1 MRQLTANEV
10 DQLFPGL
17 DRARCA
23 QYAPHLTAALNE
35 AKINTRKRLCA
46 FVPQLG
52 HESEDLRHLREIWGP
67 TPAQA
72 RYDTRVDLGNTPDR
86 DGDGK
91 KFMGRGGLQRTGKKN
106 YRRAAEALKL
116 PLLDH
121 PELLEKPEHAFRS
134 DALYWNDNNLNR
146 LADALT
152 LTGDHRDLKQ
162 FDKITKRINGGY
174 NGRVDRQRRYLIAI
188 ATLPDDLFQE
198 EAPAEVQTSAPATNS
213 TTPAE
218 VQTSAPMAT
227 PAVENSAT
235 SPVLLEKIANHKET
249 ARGLAKK
256 GLARFAAPA
265 ATFYTALKAGE
276 VKAWLA
282 LVVIA
287 AAGAWACYHYRGDIR
302 RYYNQLLNKL

>member
-1 MRQLTANEV
+1 MRQLTAKQV
-10 DQLFPGL
+10 HQLFPEL
-17 DRARCA
+17 ERAHCA
-23 QYAPHLTAALNE
+23 EYAPHLTAALNE

-46 FVPQLG
+46 FIPQLG
-52 HESEDLRHLREIWGP
+52 HESNDLAHLREIWGN
-67 TPAQA
+67 TAAQL
-72 RYDTRVDLGNTPDR
+72 RYDVRTDLGNTPER

-106 YRRAAEALKL
+106 YKRAAEALNL

-121 PELLEKPEHAFRS
+121 PELLEKPENAFRS

-146 LADALT
+146 LADRLT
-152 LTGDHRDLKQ
+152 LTGNHADLKQ
-162 FDKITKRINGGY
+162 FDKITQRINGGL
-174 NGRVDRQRRYLIAI
+174 NGQIDRQRRYLIAI

-198 EAPAEVQTSAPATNS
+198 ETPAKIPSAPTIPAPPAEVQTSAPTAN
-213 TTPAE
+213 P
-218 VQTSAPMAT
+218 
-227 PAVENSAT
+227 VENSAT
-235 SPVLLEKIANHKET
+235 SSVLIEKISNHKEA
-249 ARGLAKK
+249 ARGLARK

-287 AAGAWACYHYRGDIR
+287 AAGVWFVYHNRGEIR
-302 RYYNQLLNKL
+302 RYYNQLLTKL

>member
-1 MRQLTANEV
+1 MRQLTAKQV
-10 DQLFPGL
+10 HQLFPGL
-17 DRARCA
+17 DLNHCA

-46 FVPQLG
+46 FIPQLG
-52 HESEDLRHLREIWGP
+52 HESQDLAHLREIWGP

-72 RYDTRVDLGNTPDR
+72 RYDIRVDLGNTPER

-146 LADALT
+146 LADSLT
-152 LTGDHRDLKQ
+152 LTGNHADLKQ
-162 FDKITKRINGGY
+162 FDKITKRINGGL
-174 NGRVDRQRRYLIAI
+174 NGQIDRQRRYLVAI

-198 EAPAEVQTSAPATNS
+198 EPPAKIPSAPTIPAPPPEVQTSAPTE
-213 TTPAE
+213 TP
-218 VQTSAPMAT
+218 
-227 PAVENSAT
+227 VENAAS
-235 SPVLLEKIANHKET
+235 SSVLFEKISNNKEA
-249 ARGLAKK
+249 ARGLARK

-276 VKAWLA
+276 FKAWLA

-287 AAGAWACYHYRGDIR
+287 AAGAWFVYHNRGEIR
-302 RYYNQLLNKL
+302 RYYNQLLQKL